1 MIQSIYT
8 SISFF
13 ILAALFTAC
22 GNESSSADTR
32 AASTEQKIQLV
43 QVVNPIKKTFTEGP
57 LITGSAEPNQQVML
71 YAMESGYVQ
80 TMHKDI
86 GDAVRKGDVIATL
99 ENPQLSGEF
108 QEKNAMLASKKSI
121 YDRLKSTYETTP
133 SITPI
138 QLVEQAEGE
147 YLALK
152 AAVDAAQNRLN
163 KLDVRAPFSGIITE
177 RYLDK
182 GALVQSGLSQSNPQ
196 AIVQIQET
204 NPVRIKIPL
213 PAADMAGAH
222 LGMDV
227 SVAFPVLSD
236 ETIKAKI
243 TRTSGV
249 LDASSKTM
257 QIEIDISNK
266 DGKIKPGMYAKV
278 QFLDVFKEDVLS
290 LPTKAKSIEK
300 DGAFLYAVKDNKVM
314 RIPLEIGLS
323 SKDYFE
329 VLNTDIDENTA
340 FIIEGKGLVKDGQTV
355 APKFK

>member
-13 ILAALFTAC
+13 ILAVLLNGC
-22 GNESSSADTR
+22 GTESSSSDPSTASAD
-32 AASTEQKIQLV
+32 QKIQIV
-43 QVVNPIKKTFTEGP
+43 QVVNPLKKTFTEGA

-99 ENPQLSGEF
+99 ENPQLSGDF
-108 QEKNAMLASKKSI
+108 QEKNAMLSSKKST
-121 YDRLKSTYETTP
+121 YERLKSTYETTP
-133 SITPI
+133 AITPL
-138 QLVEQAEGE
+138 QLVETAEGE
-147 YLALK
+147 YFSLK
-152 AAVDAAQNRLN
+152 ASVEAAQSRLG
-163 KLDVRAPFSGIITE
+163 KLKVRAPFSGIITQ

-213 PAADMAGAH
+213 PAADMAGANV
-222 LGMDV
+222 GMDV

-257 QIEIDISNK
+257 QIEIDIPNK

-300 DGAFLYAVKDNKVM
+300 EGAFLYAVKDNKVM

-329 VLNTDIDENTA
+329 VLNSDIDENTS
-340 FIIEGKGLVKDGQTV
+340 FIVEGKGLVKDGQIV